1 MEDRKDFFGILLNDR
16 IPKLDKRNEF
26 NKKVKVSFNGTAYLV
41 EENDDGEIEKTP
53 IETDYELKQERDYLI
68 EFTNDKGEN
77 YMIEIRIELSYLFIL
92 LLLFLL
98 GIVIGLA
105 LCRPCA
111 KEDSP
116 FSKIF
121 DYIDLAVIGLN
132 ISPNDET
139 DTNTMID
146 NRLIHRIIN
155 KTTVI
160 DNKNEKPQNVYDFD
174 ATFKHISSDDINLTN
189 TISAKSLAKNK
200 IAPGVEGSFAIN
212 ISSKK
217 STTDMKYNIKF
228 QDITNDKP
236 KHMTFRVRGY
246 NDQYSSLQE
255 LEESLIGNIEKQSQ
269 KTYIIDW
276 KWDYETGESA
286 TSIKEND
293 SIDTSEAQN
302 LNSYKFKIEVFG
314 EEVI

>member
-68 EFTNDKGEN
+68 EFTNDKGET
-77 YMIEIRIELSYLFIL
+77 YIIEIRIELSYLFIL

-98 GIVIGLA
+98 GIVIGLL

-174 ATFKHISSDDINLTN
+174 ATFKHISSDDISLTN
-189 TISAKSLAKNK
+189 SISAKSLAEGK
-200 IAPGVEGSFAIN
+200 IALGVEGSFAIN
-212 ISSKK
+212 ITTQK
-217 STTDMKYNIKF
+217 STTDMQYNVKF
-228 QDITNDKP
+228 RDITTDKP
-236 KHMTFRVRGY
+236 QHMTFRVRGY

-276 KWDYETGESA
+276 KWDYETGENA

>member
-1 MEDRKDFFGILLNDR
+1 MDKEKDFYGILLNDR

-26 NKKVKVSFNGTAYLV
+26 SKRVKVSFNGTAYLV
-41 EENDDGEIEKTP
+41 EENDEGEIQK
-53 IETDYELKQERDYLI
+53 IEIENDYELKQERDYLI
-68 EFTNDKGEN
+68 EFTNDKNET
-77 YMIEIRIELSYLFIL
+77 YAIEVRIESSYIFIFIL
-92 LLLFLL
+92 LFVL
-98 GIVIGLA
+98 GVVIGLL
-105 LCRPCA
+105 LCRPCV

-139 DTNTMID
+139 DTNTVID
-146 NRLIHRIIN
+146 NRFIHRIIN

-160 DNKNEKPQNVYDFD
+160 DNKIEKPENVYDFD

-212 ISSKK
+212 ISAKK

-228 QDITNDKP
+228 RDITNDKP
-236 KHMTFRVRGY
+236 EHMTFRVRGF
-246 NDQYSSLQE
+246 DDEYSSLQE
-255 LEESLIGNIEKQSQ
+255 LEESLMGDIEKKSQ

-293 SIDTSEAQN
+293 LIDTNEAQN